1 MRPLLGVT
9 LAASVLLL
17 ACGPSSE
24 ERADVGYDDGY
35 AVGYNTE
42 CEIRATMIDGD
53 FKHSSYS
60 YAYQRGYADG
70 AAACLSE
77 NPDVAKARAKRDLEG
92 SSYVSQRSTD
102 RCTSDCSGH
111 EAGYAWAEENEIVD
125 PDDCGGKSV
134 SFIEGCQAYAEEV
147 QARAEEIAAGGE

>member
-1 MRPLLGVT
+1 MRRRLVVALSFSG
-9 LAASVLLL
+9 LLL

-24 ERADVGYDDGY
+24 DRADVGYDDGY

-60 YAYQRGYADG
+60 DAYQRGYADG

-111 EAGYAWAEENEIVD
+111 EAGYAWAEENEIED
-125 PDDCGGKSV
+125 PDECSGKSA

>member
-1 MRPLLGVT
+1 MTLFALGVV
-9 LAASVLLL
+9 AG
-17 ACGPSSE
+17 CGPSTE
-24 ERADVGYDDGY
+24 KRTDVGYDDGY

-53 FKHSSYS
+53 FKSAAYS
-60 YAYQRGYADG
+60 NAYRRGYEQG
-70 AAACLSE
+70 AAACLRE
-77 NPDVAKARAKRDLEG
+77 NPEVAAARARRDLEG

-102 RCTSDCSGH
+102 SCTSDCSGH
-111 EAGYAWAEENEIVD
+111 EAGYAWAEENEIED
-125 PDDCGGKSV
+125 PYECSGKSA